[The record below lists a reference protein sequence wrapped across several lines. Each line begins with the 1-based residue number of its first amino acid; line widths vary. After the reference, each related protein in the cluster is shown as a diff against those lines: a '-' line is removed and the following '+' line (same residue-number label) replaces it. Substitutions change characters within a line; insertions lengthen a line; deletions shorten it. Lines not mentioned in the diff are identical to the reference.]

1 MKEFDRT
8 ERIGSELKR
17 ELYQV
22 LRDEVRDPRLGNIT
36 VQEVR
41 VVRDLSHAKVF
52 FTCFGGEE
60 DAEEQAR
67 LLNGRLSGFVHHALA
82 QRVRLRI
89 MPQLHFVYDAS
100 ILAGEHLS
108 HLIDVAVQGS
118 GAATDDAPAETA
130 ETAHSVDGADAA
142 DASSPAS
149 STDAREQPQ

>member
-67 LLNGRLSGFVHHALA
+67 LLNGRLSGFVRHALA

-118 GAATDDAPAETA
+118 GAPTDDAPADTVETA
-130 ETAHSVDGADAA
+130 NSVDGAAAA

>member
-67 LLNGRLSGFVHHALA
+67 LLNGRLSGFVRHALA

-118 GAATDDAPAETA
+118 GAPADAAPDDTA
-130 ETAHSVDGADAA
+130 DSADAA

-149 STDAREQPQ
+149 SADAREQPQ

>member
-67 LLNGRLSGFVHHALA
+67 LLNGRLSGFVRHALA

-108 HLIDVAVQGS
+108 HLIDVAVQGT
-118 GAATDDAPAETA
+118 GAPTDESPDET
-130 ETAHSVDGADAA
+130 DDAA

-149 STDAREQPQ
+149 SAEEREQPQ

>member
-67 LLNGRLSGFVHHALA
+67 LLNGRLSGFVRHALA

-108 HLIDVAVQGS
+108 HLIDVAVQGA
-118 GAATDDAPAETA
+118 GAPTDESPDETDD
-130 ETAHSVDGADAA
+130 VA
-142 DASSPAS
+142 DASSPAPS
-149 STDAREQPQ
+149 ADAREQPQ